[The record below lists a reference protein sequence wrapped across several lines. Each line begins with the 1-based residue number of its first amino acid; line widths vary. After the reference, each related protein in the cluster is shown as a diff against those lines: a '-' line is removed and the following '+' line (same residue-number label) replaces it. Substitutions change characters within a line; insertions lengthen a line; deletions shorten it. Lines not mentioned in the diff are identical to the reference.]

1 MAVFT
6 FVSVMP
12 PLLLRYL
19 MDEVVKPELWNRLVG
34 TMILIF
40 VVPITAEV
48 LRFVNMR
55 LVIYTSRRFIADLRL
70 AMYRKSMLLSL
81 RYHGENSAGALVE
94 RIMDDTNTLL
104 TLITADT
111 IRLIVDI
118 IVFLFSVTVMFT
130 LSLVAGSIFMGLL
143 IFYILAYRLFS
154 RKIRLST
161 EAYRNIYDQ
170 IAARL
175 QETVAGV
182 RLVRIYNRENWEN
195 KKFLDRTSDSLMK
208 QLSTRMSSV
217 NLSVTCT
224 AIAGIG
230 SALIAGVTAYF
241 VLKGH
246 LTYGDY
252 LAINSYVWMSITPVV
267 RITTIAGQ
275 LSEAFVSVERISRLL
290 NEGEDILCKPDA
302 PSMPK
307 MKGEVEFRNIYFSYE
322 RNNPL
327 FQGLSLTIKPGM
339 TVALV
344 GPTGCGK
351 TTLTSLLMRNWD
363 VHSGSV
369 LVDGIDI
376 REVELKSFRSQFGV
390 VLQDPVVFDGTLAE
404 NIAYGVLHSTPRQI
418 EEAARAAEI
427 YEMAQDLPEG
437 FDSLIGTEGVK
448 LSVGEKQRV
457 SIARAIMKDPAILIM
472 DEATSSL
479 DSHSEA
485 LIQKALAQM
494 LKGRTSFV
502 VAHRLSTITSSD
514 LIVVMDHGWIVEKG
528 KHSELMSVGGGL
540 YRRPYEELAGGESS
554 DGGGPHPGGS

>member
-1 MAVFT
+1 VFT

-19 MDEVVKPELWNRLVG
+19 MDEVVKPELWNRLAG

-55 LVIYTSRRFIADLRL
+55 LVAYTSRRFIGDLRL
-70 AMYRKSMLLSL
+70 AMYRKAMYLSL
-81 RYHGENSAGALVE
+81 RYHGENTAGALVE

-104 TLITADT
+104 TLLTDDT

-118 IVFLFSVTVMFT
+118 IVLIFSVTVMFT
-130 LSLVAGSIFMGLL
+130 LSTVTASIFMGLL
-143 IFYILAYRLFS
+143 IFYIIAYRLFS

-195 KKFLDRTSDSLMK
+195 SKFLDRTSDSLMK

-230 SALIAGVTAYF
+230 SALIAGVAAYF
-241 VLKGH
+241 VLNGH
-246 LTYGDY
+246 LSYGDY

-275 LSEAFVSVERISRLL
+275 LSEAFVSVERISSLL
-290 NEGEDILCKPDA
+290 NEKVDIQSKPNA
-302 PSMPK
+302 PSMTK
-307 MKGEVEFRNIYFSYE
+307 MKGEVEFRDVYFSYE

-327 FQGLSLTIKPGM
+327 FQGLSLKVEPGM

-369 LVDGIDI
+369 LIDGIDI
-376 REVELKSFRSQFGV
+376 REVELKSFRDQFGV

-427 YEMAQDLPEG
+427 YDMAQELPDG
-437 FDSLIGTEGVK
+437 FDSLIGTEGVR

-485 LIQKALAQM
+485 LIQKALARV

-514 LIVVMDHGWIVEKG
+514 LIVVMDKGWIVEKG
-528 KHSELMSVGGGL
+528 NHAELMALSGGL
-540 YRRPYEELAGGESS
+540 YRKLYEELAGEQSPGR
-554 DGGGPHPGGS
+554 GGPRLEES